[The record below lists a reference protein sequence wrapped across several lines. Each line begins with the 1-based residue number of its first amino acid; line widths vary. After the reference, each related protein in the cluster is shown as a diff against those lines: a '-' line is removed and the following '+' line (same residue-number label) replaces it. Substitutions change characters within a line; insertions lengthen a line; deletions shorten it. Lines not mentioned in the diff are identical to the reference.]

1 MQTNSTSGVEVN
13 SKSCDEKTSAISCFW
28 PVCVWVWLTSNLPHP
43 DSRSFT
49 TMPAQVTKAI
59 PQAPLAS
66 DNNSCRVTRTAGVP
80 GLTGTRS
87 NQSEQL
93 VFYWSATSWHITQ
106 RNLHQVNVGAHIPPF
121 GWDVGAGSVS
131 GTVRLVED
139 VSFIPGP
146 HRQGDLMTSGGINST
161 HLTPSCIT
169 ERLENVGAITTTHHV
184 MVSLIKSC
192 APFIFIVF

>member
-13 SKSCDEKTSAISCFW
+13 SKVPFQQCHFLFSW

-43 DSRSFT
+43 DSGSFT
-49 TMPAQVTKAI
+49 TTPAQVTKAI

-80 GLTGTRS
+80 GLTDTRS

-93 VFYWSATSWHITQ
+93 LFYWSATSSHITQ
-106 RNLHQVNVGAHIPPF
+106 RNLYQVNVAAHIPAF
-121 GWDVGAGSVS
+121 YVDAGSVS
-131 GTVRLVED
+131 GTVWLMED

-169 ERLENVGAITTTHHV
+169 ERLENLGAITTTHHV